1 MKKITFK
8 PVLTAVAAAVALS
21 ACTMMPKYEQPQVA
35 VPIRLNTTPLTT
47 VSVPLNWVGKITLPI
62 PAFTA

>member
-21 ACTMMPKYEQPQVA
+21 ACTMMPKYEQPPVA
-35 VPIRLNTTPLTT
+35 LLTT
-47 VSVPLNWVGKITLPI
+47 VSVQPNWVGKITLPI
-62 PAFTA
+62 LAFTA